1 VGVVT
6 GGLGADLPAALGAV
20 EGAGEGCWGTVVGV
34 ETYYCLLQQ
43 GRDDD
48 IFEVEVT
55 DEEAKVG
62 DVESDECE
70 VKLSL

>member
-1 VGVVT
+1 MTSLVAR
-6 GGLGADLPAALGAV
+6 LS
-20 EGAGEGCWGTVVGV
+20 V

-62 DVESDECE
+62 NVESDERE